1 MIRKRKTFTC
11 ATYSCENRF
20 DCYSSS
26 LSTFIGFLITIIGVS
41 WIVLGVIGS
50 YQSPLLQLL
59 PNKNRMLQLAELDR
73 TEYRD
78 RPSTFLLMLG
88 VGISLLVHVSS
99 LLIDYAGHD
108 RVISPPIHLELEK
121 SLVPA
126 PGPQPSESEQLAPKT
141 EAEIPDL
148 NSDPKQSRPTFPEVR
163 PIESSP
169 IDSPAAAVAKE
180 PLAIDVKKEV
190 QAYLDSLPAVEGS
203 DLEGRV
209 FDPVLA
215 AKIYE
220 ARRNSKARPG
230 LGPGSYEKGGEH
242 STEDPN
248 VFSYSA
254 GSWQRWVK
262 VDGKCFLV
270 IEQSGVDALR
280 GAFDNWMRTSCKKF
294 NSKFFEEL

>member
-1 MIRKRKTFTC
+1 
-11 ATYSCENRF
+11 
-20 DCYSSS
+20 
-26 LSTFIGFLITIIGVS
+26 
-41 WIVLGVIGS
+41 
-50 YQSPLLQLL
+50 
-59 PNKNRMLQLAELDR
+59 MLQLAEPDR
-73 TEYRD
+73 TEYRN
-78 RPSTFLLMLG
+78 RSSTFLLMLS

-99 LLIDYAGHD
+99 LLIDCAGHE
-108 RVISPPIHLELEK
+108 RVISPPIHLELK
-121 SLVPA
+121 KWVA
-126 PGPQPSESEQLAPKT
+126 PKPRPQQAVSEQLAPKT
-141 EAEIPDL
+141 EVEIPDL
-148 NSDPKQSRPTFPEVR
+148 NSDPQQSRPTFTEVR
-163 PIESSP
+163 PIQRSP
-169 IDSPAAAVAKE
+169 IDSPAAAAAKE
-180 PLAIDVKKEV
+180 PLNIDVKKEV
-190 QAYLDSLPAVEGS
+190 QAYLDSLPKVEGS

-209 FDPVLA
+209 FDAVLA

-242 STEDPN
+242 STEDPS

-280 GAFDNWMRTSCKKF
+280 GAFDNWMRTSCEKF